1 MVRARSQRAW
11 MGTAITLYLFSR
23 VAFHVLIQ
31 EGHDMVLHSVV
42 VAEIDHRTGWPDLQ
56 VSPARR

>member
-11 MGTAITLYLFSR
+11 METSITLYLFSR

-42 VAEIDHRTGWPDLQ
+42 VAEIDHRTG
-56 VSPARR
+56 VA